1 MIGKGGPETST
12 SMASTFLSGD
22 ETTLVVGASGATGR
36 LLVGELLKAG
46 QKVKVIV
53 RPTSSFPEVWNNH
66 DHRSEEHT
74 SELKSL
80 MRISYAVFC
89 LKKKTT
95 TTIFTSTTYLFIHQ
109 RI

>member
-53 RPTSSFPEVWNNH
+53 RQTSSFPEVWNNN
-66 DHRSEEHT
+66 DTIIVIKANIAAMGIGEVKMLLEHCG
-74 SELKSL
+74 SIDYFLGKN
-80 MRISYAVFC
+80 
-89 LKKKTT
+89 
-95 TTIFTSTTYLFIHQ
+95 FTFSGFFVK
-109 RI
+109 